1 MHSYS
6 VAIQQHNSLIDLK
19 WEELLALILAI
30 LRVSILTVYG
40 NLVAINSRIPILQ
53 YVQTAKLVV
62 PILTG
67 DLRAGDKS
75 TIEFQPISGITISVN
90 NLILKLTV
98 TSKQVCQYLICSE
111 LSPLYRQHHV
121 LAEILRGHT
130 QMVCRHYKQWS
141 RLKTASVSGSI
152 V

>member
-121 LAEILRGHT
+121 
-130 QMVCRHYKQWS
+130 
-141 RLKTASVSGSI
+141 
-152 V
+152 